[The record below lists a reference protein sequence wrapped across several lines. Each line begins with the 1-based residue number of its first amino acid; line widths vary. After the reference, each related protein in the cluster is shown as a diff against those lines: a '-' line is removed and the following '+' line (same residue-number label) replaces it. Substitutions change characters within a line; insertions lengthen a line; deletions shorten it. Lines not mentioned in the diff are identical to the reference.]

1 MSSKHLWTTALQHL
15 SEKNLIN
22 HNQGQRSRFK
32 KKKTKCR
39 IPSMISICSF
49 LSYSN
54 TSFARTIRESNDNFI
69 LLLLLR
75 HMYSKKKTKKISL
88 TLHTASVSL
97 VFKKNSHFII
107 SSISKHLH
115 FTALFSPCSPTAL
128 LISLRFFIFIY
139 WLLAF
144 GFWYFYT
151 LHPRTRARIIFI
163 KERQI

>member
-1 MSSKHLWTTALQHL
+1 
-15 SEKNLIN
+15 
-22 HNQGQRSRFK
+22 
-32 KKKTKCR
+32 
-39 IPSMISICSF
+39 MISICSF

-69 LLLLLR
+69 LYFYLLLLR
-75 HMYSKKKTKKISL
+75 HMYHVCISKKNKKNFTHTSHSKCVKKKIIYLLWYLKKTLTSL
-88 TLHTASVSL
+88 SL
-97 VFKKNSHFII
+97 QYLSIYI
-107 SSISKHLH
+107 SLL
-115 FTALFSPCSPTAL
+115 LFSPCSPTAL